1 MKILLVCAAGMSTSL
16 VAESMQDALSEE
28 EKDWVI
34 SAESSEE
41 FHEIVSEY
49 DVVLLGPQVRFKKD
63 EFQEIAGVN
72 IPVAVINTMDYG
84 RCRGDHI
91 LQAAKEL
98 YKNKAL
104 GART

>member
-63 EFQEIAGVN
+63 ELQEVAGAN

-84 RCRGDHI
+84 RCRGDKI

-98 YKNKAL
+98 YKNKI
-104 GART
+104 

>member
-34 SAESSEE
+34 SAEPSEQ
-41 FHEIVSEY
+41 FHDVVSEY

-63 EFQEIAGVN
+63 EFQEVAGA
-72 IPVAVINTMDYG
+72 IPVGVIDTMDYG
-84 RCRGDHI
+84 RCRGDKI

-98 YKNKAL
+98 YKNKM
-104 GART
+104 

>member
-16 VAESMQDALSEE
+16 VAESMRDALSEK

-34 SAESSEE
+34 LAESSEQ
-41 FHEIVSEY
+41 FHEVVSEY

-63 EFQEIAGVN
+63 EIQEVAGV
-72 IPVAVINTMDYG
+72 IPVGVIDTMDYG
-84 RCRGDHI
+84 RCRGDKI

-98 YKNKAL
+98 YKNKM
-104 GART
+104 

>member
-16 VAESMQDALSEE
+16 VAESMQDALSET

-34 SAESSEE
+34 SAESSEQ
-41 FHEIVSEY
+41 FQDVVSEY

-63 EFQEIAGVN
+63 EFQKIAGEN

-84 RCRGDHI
+84 RCRGDQI
-91 LQAAKEL
+91 LQMAKEL
-98 YKNKAL
+98 YKNKTV
-104 GART
+104 GEKI

>member
-16 VAESMQDALSEE
+16 VAESMQDALSEA

-34 SAESSEE
+34 SAEASEQ
-41 FHEIVSEY
+41 FQDVVNEY

-63 EFQEIAGVN
+63 EFQKIAGEN